1 MSCEPKRASA
11 YSQDLRWRMVYQV
24 EMQRKSCREV
34 GENLN
39 VNASTV
45 CRTVALFNDTGT
57 VDKRKHPPN
66 SGTAVLTDI
75 DKLIIIETIS
85 ERPDIYLRE
94 ITEVLVNETGTHVDV
109 STIWRFLHSS
119 NITRQKMVLVAK
131 QRSEFL
137 RGVYLQDMQIFNG
150 HPEMLIFVDET
161 GADRRN
167 CLRRF
172 GYSIRGKPPVSKKLL
187 VRGQRVNAIAA
198 ISTSGVLDCHSV
210 TSSVDG
216 DRFIYF
222 VQNTSTSTS
231 SAI

>member
-1 MSCEPKRASA
+1 
-11 YSQDLRWRMVYQV
+11 MVYQV

-94 ITEVLVNETGTHVDV
+94 ITEVLV
-109 STIWRFLHSS
+109 S
-119 NITRQKMVLVAK
+119 
-131 QRSEFL
+131 
-137 RGVYLQDMQIFNG
+137 
-150 HPEMLIFVDET
+150 
-161 GADRRN
+161 
-167 CLRRF
+167 
-172 GYSIRGKPPVSKKLL
+172 
-187 VRGQRVNAIAA
+187 
-198 ISTSGVLDCHSV
+198 
-210 TSSVDG
+210 
-216 DRFIYF
+216 
-222 VQNTSTSTS
+222 
-231 SAI
+231 